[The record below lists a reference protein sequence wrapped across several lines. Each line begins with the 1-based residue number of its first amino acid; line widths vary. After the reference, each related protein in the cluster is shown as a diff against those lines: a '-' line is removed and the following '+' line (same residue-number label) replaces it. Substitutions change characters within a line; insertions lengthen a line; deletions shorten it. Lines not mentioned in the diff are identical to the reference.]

1 MTDNKKFKD
10 VIYGTCKIGDGDG
23 IQRMER
29 EVR

>member
-10 VIYGTCKIGDGDG
+10 VIYGTGKTGDV

-29 EVR
+29 DVR

>member
-10 VIYGTCKIGDGDG
+10 VIYGTCKTGDG

-29 EVR
+29 DVR